1 MAQAVM
7 RGNIAY
13 LSFPLIL
20 TSFGDAG
27 LRLAAVTA
35 STLIPVMNL
44 LGALVLIRA
53 RPERTGVGRTLVKVV
68 ANPLVASA
76 LAGLGLAALG
86 WQPWPW
92 LGATLRTLGDFA
104 LPGAL
109 LALGSQLQPG
119 RVGSVWR
126 LAATASVAKL
136 VLLPALGFWALS
148 AWHLPPL
155 DLAVGVLTL
164 AAPTAI
170 ASYPVA
176 VDLGGD
182 VDLAGACV
190 LVSTLACVLSY
201 AMWKLLLAAV

>member
-1 MAQAVM
+1 
-7 RGNIAY
+7 
-13 LSFPLIL
+13 
-20 TSFGDAG
+20 
-27 LRLAAVTA
+27 VTA
-35 STLIPVMNL
+35 STLIPFMNL